1 MPREMGQPDSLSRA
15 KVDRAADF
23 RGLLEP
29 GAIRAVFQPIV
40 RLCDLQPIG
49 YEGLARFPSPPG
61 LVALPPDVTLAAA
74 ARSGLRH
81 DLEVA
86 CWAAMTG
93 AGQPPH
99 GRLLFVNVGPDALGH
114 PGLAELAE
122 RLPARLVIELTE
134 QDAVQ
139 DIKRIQ
145 ERLRPWIARG
155 ALIAVD
161 DAGAGFTS
169 LEYVAEI
176 RPDFLKLCRGMVAGV
191 DLDASRQAV
200 LRATVAFA
208 REVGA
213 RVVAEGV
220 ERPEELEVLRAA
232 EVDFG
237 QGWLFGRPG
246 VAWPPEPEP
255 AGRRLLASAPGGGR
269 LERAVA
275 SATTV
280 GDASTVVVEHL
291 ARTGLMPSVYLEQ
304 GGRLR
309 CQAVRGYWQ
318 IYDGMPAGAGII
330 GRTFRTGETTEVID
344 TVGHPD
350 FLPSVPSV
358 VAELCVPLRIDGRV
372 VGVLNCES
380 PTMLGDDARW
390 EMDRCAD
397 LLARRIGELG
407 GPEARVGPAQ
417 RLARSVAKLATL
429 EDPEDLVRE
438 TVRSALHLAGFEAAM
453 LALADGHGSLY
464 VHHAEGPFAVAFADL
479 APEDLTAIGDWV
491 THGTSSYTVNET
503 AGRGFA
509 GHEPLR
515 RAGAAS
521 LVVLPVASAG
531 ERLGILVLADRT
543 PHRLSTEHVELLE
556 LLAFQAASGLRMAAA
571 VLELRERAARDPLTG
586 LGHHATFYEALPSL
600 RGAGERCA
608 LLLADVDG
616 FKTINDTRGHAA
628 GDDLLRSLAG
638 LMRDAA
644 PTGGRA
650 FRIGGDEF
658 ALVFECQDEAHAE
671 QVGWQLRSQARDR
684 LGSTLSVGLA
694 LAGPGESD
702 EAVVAR
708 ADQAL
713 YDVKRGGR
721 DGVIVAPE
729 PRA

>member
-1 MPREMGQPDSLSRA
+1 MPHKMGQLDSLSRA
-15 KVDRAADF
+15 HGDRAADF

-40 RLCDLQPIG
+40 RLSDLEPIG
-49 YEGLARFPSPPG
+49 YEGLARFPTPPG

-74 ARSGLRH
+74 ARSGLRE

-93 AGQPPH
+93 AGAPPH
-99 GRLLFVNVGPDALGH
+99 GRLLFVNVAPDALGH
-114 PGLAELAE
+114 PGLYELAE
-122 RLPARLVIELTE
+122 RLPSRLVIELTE

-139 DIKRIQ
+139 DIKRIR

-155 ALIAVD
+155 ALVAVD

-176 RPDFLKLCRGMVAGV
+176 RPDFLKLCRGMVTGV

-246 VAWPPEPEP
+246 TPWPPEPAP
-255 AGRRLLASAPGGGR
+255 AGKRALASAPAGGR
-269 LERAVA
+269 LERAVG
-275 SATTV
+275 SAATLR
-280 GDASTVVVEHL
+280 DAATVVVEHL
-291 ARTGLMPSVYLEQ
+291 ARGGLLPSVYLEQ

-318 IYDGMPAGAGII
+318 IYDGMPPAAGVI
-330 GRTFRTGETTEVID
+330 GRTFRTGEATEVAD
-344 TVGHPD
+344 TAEHPD
-350 FLPSVPSV
+350 FLPSLPSV
-358 VAELCVPLRIDGRV
+358 VAELCLPLRASGRV
-372 VGVLNCES
+372 VGVLNAES

-390 EMDRCAD
+390 ELERCAD
-397 LLARRIGELG
+397 LLGRRIEELG
-407 GPEARVGPAQ
+407 GPEAKVAPAQ
-417 RLARSVAKLATL
+417 RLARAVARLAAL
-429 EDPEDLVRE
+429 DDPEDIVRE
-438 TVRSALHLAGFEAAM
+438 TVRSALALAAFESAM
-453 LALADGHGSLY
+453 LALPDGHGSHY
-464 VHHAEGPFAVAFADL
+464 SHHAEGPFAVALSDL
-479 APEDLTAIGDWV
+479 DAGDLGAIADWV
-491 THGTSSYTVNET
+491 RHGTSCYTVNET
-503 AGRGFA
+503 SGRGFS

-521 LVVLPVASAG
+521 LLVLPLNVAG
-531 ERLGILVLADRT
+531 EQLGILVLADRT

-586 LGHHATFYEALPSL
+586 LGHHATFYEALPAL
-600 RGAGERCA
+600 RA
-608 LLLADVDG
+608 
-616 FKTINDTRGHAA
+616 T
-628 GDDLLRSLAG
+628 
-638 LMRDAA
+638 
-644 PTGGRA
+644 PGR
-650 FRIGGDEF
+650 
-658 ALVFECQDEAHAE
+658 
-671 QVGWQLRSQARDR
+671 
-684 LGSTLSVGLA
+684 
-694 LAGPGESD
+694 
-702 EAVVAR
+702 
-708 ADQAL
+708 
-713 YDVKRGGR
+713 
-721 DGVIVAPE
+721 
-729 PRA
+729 